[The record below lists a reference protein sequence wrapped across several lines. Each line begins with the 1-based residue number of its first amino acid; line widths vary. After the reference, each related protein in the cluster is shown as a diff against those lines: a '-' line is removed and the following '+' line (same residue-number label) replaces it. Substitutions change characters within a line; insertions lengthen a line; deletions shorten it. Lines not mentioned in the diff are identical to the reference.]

1 MEKEIS
7 LIIVTYNSE
16 AHIYDCLHSVFK
28 YNDIGNKL
36 EVVVVDNGS
45 VNQNVMFKN
54 IHNLYND
61 EVKLIANES
70 NLGYGSG
77 NNLGVKNSIADIIL
91 IMNPDIRLVQPV
103 FLSIINEFND
113 KINYGMLGLKQYYSE
128 FKAGLSYSLNYQ
140 YGPFQSIFLTVLFN
154 KLNIYDYRKMY
165 LSGAFFCIRRAIFNN
180 IGQFD
185 ERIFLYG
192 EESDLHYRFRK
203 VFPELKIGFR
213 KDLKYL
219 HLANDRALTLLDQ
232 KRMFESNIYF
242 YKKNNID
249 VEKYIKKE
257 IYKTYIL
264 IMILFLRFK
273 WENIK
278 VLLNWVKFLKAQ
290 G

>member
-1 MEKEIS
+1 MEKKIS

-16 AHIYDCLHSVFK
+16 AHIYECLNSVFK
-28 YNDIGNKL
+28 YNDIADKL

-45 VNQNVMFKN
+45 IEQKIMFSTIN
-54 IHNLYND
+54 MIYND
-61 EVKLIANES
+61 KVQLIANSS

-77 NNLGVKNSIADIIL
+77 NNLGVKNTIADIIL

-113 KINYGMLGLKQYYSE
+113 NINYGMLGLKQYYSE

-140 YGPFQSIFLTVLFN
+140 HGPFQSIFLTVLYN
-154 KLNIYDYRKMY
+154 TLNRYDYRKMY
-165 LSGAFFCIRRAIFNN
+165 LSGAFFCIRRAVFES

-185 ERIFLYG
+185 ERLFLYG

-242 YKKNNID
+242 CKKNNID

-264 IMILFLRFK
+264 IMILLSRFK
-273 WENIK
+273 WTNLK
-278 VLLNWVKFLKAQ
+278 VLCNWVKFLKSH
-290 G
+290 